1 MIACVVG
8 YASLTVGA
16 GTDHGGVASKLYRT
30 RNMIDS
36 VAGRDGVRY
45 TPAL

>member
-16 GTDHGGVASKLYRT
+16 GTDHSGVASKRIEQEI
-30 RNMIDS
+30 MIDS